1 MWFAF
6 STETSKK
13 WKICFRLMTF
23 GGEAATVVVLQ
34 LLGTSLEF
42 SSNIIFLS
50 YVPTFISASYPS
62 INFSFQV
69 AFQRKILLT
78 VLTDL
83 FAQKSLVVHQ
93 FLEAFHHLFHFSNVQ
108 TEKQKQEINVFVD
121 AHWFKHGG

>member
-1 MWFAF
+1 
-6 STETSKK
+6 
-13 WKICFRLMTF
+13 MTF

-42 SSNIIFLS
+42 SSNVIFLS
-50 YVPTFISASYPS
+50 YVPEFITSYPS

-78 VLTDL
+78 VLTGL
-83 FAQKSLVVHQ
+83 FAQKKSLNLVVHQ
-93 FLEAFHHLFHFSNVQ
+93 FLEAFHHLLHFSNVR

-121 AHWFKHGG
+121 AHWFKDGG

>member
-42 SSNIIFLS
+42 SSNVIFLS
-50 YVPTFISASYPS
+50 DVPAFISASYPS

-78 VLTDL
+78 VLTGL
-83 FAQKSLVVHQ
+83 FAQKKPEPRRPSI
-93 FLEAFHHLFHFSNVQ
+93 S
-108 TEKQKQEINVFVD
+108 
-121 AHWFKHGG
+121 